1 MHFHV
6 LGPLAVQANG
16 IPVHP
21 GSARQ
26 RAVLSALLL
35 TPGQPVTAEQLT
47 EAVWPRNPPN
57 DVMANLHSYVS
68 NLRRLLEPNR
78 PPRSRDTVLR
88 REQTGY
94 VLAVNADCLDA
105 ALFERL
111 LHDGRRL
118 LQAGTYQKASRTL
131 GKALALWRGSPY
143 PEVSDYALGAQAASR
158 FEELR
163 LLALESLWE
172 ARLAEEHDFSVIAA
186 ELPALT
192 LRFPTRERFSWLLMK
207 ALYRSGRRAEAIDAY
222 HRTRRTLAEEYG
234 VDPGAELQELFGS
247 ILRGDPVAGCA

>member
-1 MHFHV
+1 M
-6 LGPLAVQANG
+6 N
-16 IPVHP
+16 P

-26 RAVLSALLL
+26 RAVLTALLL
-35 TPGQPVTAEQLT
+35 TPGQPMTAEQLT

-88 REQTGY
+88 REPTGY
-94 VLAVNADCLDA
+94 VLTVDDDCIDA
-105 ALFERL
+105 FRFERL
-111 LHDGRRL
+111 LHEGRRQ
-118 LQAGTYQKASRTL
+118 LQAGLHQNARRTL
-131 GKALALWRGSPY
+131 ERALALWRGSAY
-143 PEVSDYALGAQAASR
+143 PEVSDYAVGAQAASR

-172 ARLAEEHDFSVIAA
+172 AALAEERDFSMIAA
-186 ELPALT
+186 ELPALAM
-192 LRFPTRERFSWLLMK
+192 RFPARERFSWLLMK

-234 VDPGAELQELFGS
+234 VDPGLELQELFAT
-247 ILRGDPVAGCA
+247 ILRGERLAGSA